1 MRPRNKPPRRLPAAP
16 ARIAR
21 PNARHTKSGPPPPA
35 SATRAR
41 RAPSPTAPKAARER
55 RRSKTGRTARAEPF
69 GQALELLRQHAPRVA
84 KSAGNWSSQLARAPA
99 TLARA
104 LQVLAPL
111 GRLLAR
117 PEPVEAAELGAAL
130 DQVFEQLYRHP
141 LTAQAAQLTRWLRRN
156 GLMPNENSTE
166 GLIRFVV
173 EQAVARSPVPVPQAI
188 VDEFWSYFDEL
199 MSAPELRGLGE
210 LGLDMLRLVLRTYEP
225 LLCEVINEL
234 KAAARANQHRIDALL
249 ARVRVVR
256 GDLAIIRRQLKAL
269 RYVRPFLQ
277 TDARD
282 FAAQAQIVARM
293 VREFGPFFIKM
304 AQVAAANADFL
315 PEQIAREL
323 QVFQEDVAP
332 MSPAEACAA
341 IEQSLGQPP
350 SALYFG
356 FDAARPL
363 KSGSIGSVFLAKK
376 PVMHDGLERLVPV
389 VVKVGRH
396 NLDREFLMGKTAI
409 GLMLLSSHYWAPH
422 SKLAPFLQAL
432 TAQIDTFTEGFR
444 GELDFGREA
453 ATQARFA
460 QRTRADGLWRVPR
473 VYASGARVIEMEY
486 VAGAVGIARAAAEFT
501 PRRPQRYR
509 RRLARA
515 LLHSVLVQALVY
527 REVHGD
533 LHPGNVLVDAEG
545 TLHLIDWGNT
555 VPIDGLFAPVW
566 RYARGVLVADP
577 ALLTDALIEMADD
590 PQAAA
595 SRRDEIRDTL
605 ARTLQKKGIDPLNL
619 AFPLTLLREGSAGWV
634 RRLNLLAQL
643 MSNSQQLGLVVRG
656 DYLHLSRSIAAIAG
670 TLSTL
675 YQGVSARW
683 VAVDLMRVWNAL
695 PLRVLRDQLRG
706 ATVVRRRVPA

>member
-1 MRPRNKPPRRLPAAP
+1 MATRS
-16 ARIAR
+16 AR
-21 PNARHTKSGPPPPA
+21 PPSTRAASTPRTPPPA
-35 SATRAR
+35 T
-41 RAPSPTAPKAARER
+41 PTTAAGRP
-55 RRSKTGRTARAEPF
+55 RRSKAKARAPRAEPL
-69 GQALELLRQHAPRVA
+69 GPTLKLLRQHAPRIA
-84 KSAGNWSSQLARAPA
+84 KNAGRWPAQLARAPA
-99 TLARA
+99 ALTRA
-104 LQVLAPL
+104 LAVLAPL
-111 GRLLAR
+111 GQLLAR
-117 PEPVEAAELGAAL
+117 AEPVEPAQLGAAL
-130 DQVFEQLYRHP
+130 DQVFEPLYRHP
-141 LTAQAAQLTRWLRRN
+141 LTAQVAQATRWLRRN
-156 GLMPNENSTE
+156 GLLPNEDSTE

-225 LLCEVINEL
+225 LLAEVINEL
-234 KAAARANQHRIDALL
+234 KEAARANQHRLDALL

-315 PEQIAREL
+315 PEEIAREL

-356 FDAARPL
+356 FDATRPL

-376 PVMHDGLERLVPV
+376 PVRRDGIERLVPV

-444 GELDFGREA
+444 GELDFAREA

-460 QRTRADGLWRVPR
+460 QRTRAGGVWRVPR

-486 VAGAVGIARAAAEFT
+486 VAGAVGIARASAEFA
-501 PRRPQRYR
+501 PRHPRRYR

-515 LLHSVLVQALVY
+515 LLHSVLVQALLH

-533 LHPGNVLVDAEG
+533 LHPGNVLVDAQG
-545 TLHLIDWGNT
+545 MLHLIDWGNT

-566 RYARGVLVADP
+566 RYARGVLAGD
-577 ALLTDALIEMADD
+577 AQLLADALVEMAAQ
-590 PQAAA
+590 PQQAQA
-595 SRRDEIRDTL
+595 RRDEIREALRRTL
-605 ARTLQKKGIDPLNL
+605 AKKGIAPLNL
-619 AFPLTLLREGSAGWV
+619 VFPWALLREGSAGWLK
-634 RRLNLLAQL
+634 RLNLLAQL
-643 MSNSQQLGLVVRG
+643 ASNAQQLGLVVRG
-656 DYLHLSRSIAAIAG
+656 DYLHLARSVAAIGG
-670 TLSTL
+670 TLATL
-675 YQGVSARW
+675 YHGVPARW
-683 VAVDLMRVWNAL
+683 VAADWVHVWNTL
-695 PLRVLRDQLRG
+695 PLRVLHDQ
-706 ATVVRRRVPA
+706 ARRLQRLSGDG